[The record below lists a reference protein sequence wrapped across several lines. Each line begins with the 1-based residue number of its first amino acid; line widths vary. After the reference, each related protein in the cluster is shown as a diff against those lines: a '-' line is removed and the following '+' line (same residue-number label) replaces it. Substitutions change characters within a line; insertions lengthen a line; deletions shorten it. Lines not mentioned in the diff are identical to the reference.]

1 MDKERKKELV
11 RIYLETKT
19 PMGILA
25 IKNIKENKAFLET
38 SIDTKS
44 KINSL
49 MLQLSTGGCRIR
61 SLQQDW
67 KRLGEESF
75 VIEVLE
81 ILEYDKDENKK
92 DYSQELKILK
102 MIWEERLNEQG
113 IDQYRQ

>member
-11 RIYLETKT
+11 RQYLETKT

-25 IKNIKENKAFLET
+25 IKNIKENKIFLET

-49 MLQLSTGGCRIR
+49 KLQLATGGCRIR

-67 KRLGEESF
+67 NKLGEDDF
-75 VIEVLE
+75 IFEVLE
-81 ILEYDKDENKK
+81 VLEYDEDESKK
-92 DYSQELKILK
+92 DYSEELKILK
-102 MIWEERLNEQG
+102 MIWEERLDKQG
-113 IDQYRQ
+113 IERYH